1 MIIMELFSL
10 RYNMSKKLL
19 RTILIIVAIIAL
31 CVIAYCGWYIWQ
43 YWHGHEL
50 GDSLKDNWG
59 GGSENITAKSV
70 EIPVDFDS
78 LHEVNPEI
86 YAWIYIPGTD
96 ISYPVLQHRQK

>member
-59 GGSENITAKSV
+59 GGSEDITAKSV
-70 EIPVDFDS
+70 EITAP
-78 LHEVNPEI
+78 L
-86 YAWIYIPGTD
+86 
-96 ISYPVLQHRQK
+96 